1 MKQKIESIKEKIEQS
16 DRLTEEQKS
25 SSFEIIKEW
34 EREDRAFGILYEK
47 LTEISEEIEPIL
59 VELGLI

>member
-1 MKQKIESIKEKIEQS
+1 VKQKIESIKEKIEQS